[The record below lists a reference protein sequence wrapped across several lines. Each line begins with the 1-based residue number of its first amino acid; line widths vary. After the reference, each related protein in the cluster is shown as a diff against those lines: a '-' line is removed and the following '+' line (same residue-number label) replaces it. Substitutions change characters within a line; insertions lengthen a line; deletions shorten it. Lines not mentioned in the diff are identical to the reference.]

1 MSIDEIIADANKRKL
16 AMDNFIKAGLD
27 IEDRNDDSA
36 KDEMKLDDDYDG
48 MDEEEIRDEENERQ
62 QEIIDRDP
70 PAPFQSWHTLKI
82 QK

>member
-16 AMDNFIKAGLD
+16 AMDNFIKAGLESDGWD

-48 MDEEEIRDEENERQ
+48 LDEDEIRDEENERQ

-70 PAPFQSWHTLKI
+70 PAPF
-82 QK
+82 